1 MGYIRALDI
10 TQDNKFLVSGGYDGK
25 ILIWNVSD
33 DVLIG
38 NLKQSY
44 SDSGSNPPVYSLKF
58 SLSGKFIISFDGAED
73 TIVWNV
79 KNMTSLFCFSNKEGP
94 LKSFCFTQNEE
105 FFIVCSC
112 NCSVFKLPQ

>member
-44 SDSGSNPPVYSLKF
+44 SNSGSNPPVYSLKF
-58 SLSGKFIISFDGAED
+58 SL
-73 TIVWNV
+73 
-79 KNMTSLFCFSNKEGP
+79 LFRLMGLRILLCGM
-94 LKSFCFTQNEE
+94 LR
-105 FFIVCSC
+105 I
-112 NCSVFKLPQ
+112 